1 MDVTDQT
8 FQAEVLDRSATVP
21 VIVDLWA
28 QWCGPCKTL
37 GPMLEKAVADTGGA
51 VELAKVDVDNN
62 PAVAQAFNVQSIPA
76 VFALV
81 EGQVVDQFIGAVPE
95 AQVTAFVQ
103 RLAPAP
109 SEADTLAAAGDE
121 ASLRQALELEPDHP
135 AATEG
140 LARILIDR
148 GEPAEALALL
158 ARLPETESGRALAAE
173 ARLLEA
179 GVDLSGTGRAEMEA
193 KLDELLERVRDDD
206 AARQEFVDLL
216 EAMGPEDPRTKE
228 YRRALT
234 ARPVLMAAPAT
245 GTPTTDDE
253 TNSGA
258 CASLLNLGGI
268 DYDLTHRALV
278 MGILN
283 RTPDS
288 FYDKGATFELD
299 KLYAR
304 AEQLV
309 ADGAD
314 ILDIGGVKAGPGP
327 EVTEPEELDRVV
339 PVVAGL
345 VARFD
350 TPVSVDTWRASVARA
365 SYAEG
370 AVMGN
375 DISGLADP
383 DYAPAAAEHGA
394 AVVITHI
401 RLAPRV
407 ADPEPHY
414 DDVVADVARFLT
426 ERADGA
432 RAAGLPPERIVLDA
446 GLDLGKTAEQSLT
459 LLRASAELAGLG
471 YPLLLSASNKTFLGK
486 IFDLELTERRE
497 ASIGAAAL
505 GIAWGCRIVRVHD
518 VKGTCR
524 ARDVLAAMSEAR

>member
-1 MDVTDQT
+1 
-8 FQAEVLDRSATVP
+8 
-21 VIVDLWA
+21 
-28 QWCGPCKTL
+28 
-37 GPMLEKAVADTGGA
+37 
-51 VELAKVDVDNN
+51 
-62 PAVAQAFNVQSIPA
+62 
-76 VFALV
+76 
-81 EGQVVDQFIGAVPE
+81 
-95 AQVTAFVQ
+95 
-103 RLAPAP
+103 
-109 SEADTLAAAGDE
+109 
-121 ASLRQALELEPDHP
+121 
-135 AATEG
+135 
-140 LARILIDR
+140 
-148 GEPAEALALL
+148 
-158 ARLPETESGRALAAE
+158 
-173 ARLLEA
+173 
-179 GVDLSGTGRAEMEA
+179 
-193 KLDELLERVRDDD
+193 
-206 AARQEFVDLL
+206 
-216 EAMGPEDPRTKE
+216 
-228 YRRALT
+228 
-234 ARPVLMAAPAT
+234 MAAPAAVAT
-245 GTPTTDDE
+245 ALD
-253 TNSGA
+253 
-258 CASLLNLGGI
+258 LGGRR
-268 DYDLTHRALV
+268 YDLTHRALV

-327 EVTEPEELDRVV
+327 EVTEAEELDRVV

-345 VARFD
+345 TARFG

-407 ADPEPHY
+407 ADPDPHY
-414 DDVVADVARFLT
+414 DDVVHDVANFLSD
-426 ERADGA
+426 RAVGA
-432 RAAGLPPERIVLDA
+432 RAAGVPGERIVLDA

-459 LLRASAELAGLG
+459 LLRASSTLAALG
-471 YPLLLSASNKTFLGK
+471 YPLLLSASNKTFFGKVLDLG
-486 IFDLELTERRE
+486 LTERRE

-505 GIAWGCRIVRVHD
+505 GISWGCRIVRVHD

-524 ARDVLAAMSEAR
+524 ARDALAAVSEAR